1 MLIRNHR
8 FEVLVIALLV
18 AATVLTG
25 CGPRAS
31 GGALAAADTATFIDL
46 PAIVLDVQTD
56 GSVSMGGLPV
66 ADLAAQVGQ
75 DAAALAFPPDIVA
88 QLVAYRIQHIQVET
102 SPTGLLIL
110 INGKAIPSIGWDGQR
125 LADTANALG
134 MLGVSGLAPALDK
147 ILPLAATLGIGVTVR
162 FPVAPGTEIVPL
174 GVIDMSAAQ
183 AATTGA
189 IPLPAINATVVYAA
203 DGTWTVEGMSEAD
216 LAALKEAAPFI
227 LWDQLDLTA
236 EQLASVQAAGLKE
249 ITISTSSDGLSMAV
263 NGEPL
268 PYLSWADG
276 RLLNVLSLAEETG
289 LLAQFVGDDPGTLA
303 ILDTVKQFLP
313 AVTAAN
319 VSLKI
324 VFP

>member
-18 AATVLTG
+18 AATVLSG

-31 GGALAAADTATFIDL
+31 GGALAAADTDTYIDL

-56 GSVSMGGLPV
+56 GSVSMGGIPV

-75 DAAALAFPPDIVA
+75 SAASLSFPPDIVA

-147 ILPLAATLGIGVTVR
+147 ILPLAADLGIGVTVR
-162 FPVAPGTEIVPL
+162 FPVAPGTEIIPL
-174 GVIDMSAAQ
+174 GVVDTSAAES
-183 AATTGA
+183 AGTATT
-189 IPLPAINATVVYAA
+189 IPLPPLNVTVIYAD

-236 EQLASVQAAGLKE
+236 EQLAAVQAAGLQE
-249 ITISTSSDGLSMAV
+249 ITISTSSEGLSMAV

-268 PYLSWADG
+268 PYLSWGEG
-276 RLLNVLSLAEETG
+276 RLIERAG
-289 LLAQFVGDDPGTLA
+289 PGRRKRGA
-303 ILDTVKQFLP
+303 G
-313 AVTAAN
+313 AVCRRRSRHACH
-319 VSLKI
+319 
-324 VFP
+324 P